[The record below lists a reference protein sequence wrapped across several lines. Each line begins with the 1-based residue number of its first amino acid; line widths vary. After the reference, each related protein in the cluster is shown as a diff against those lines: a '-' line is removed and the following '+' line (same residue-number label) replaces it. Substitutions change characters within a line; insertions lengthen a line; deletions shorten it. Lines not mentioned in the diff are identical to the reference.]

1 MNILDIIEKKRDKK
15 QLTKKEIEY
24 FVEGYNKGEIT
35 DYQVAALIM
44 AIFIQG
50 MTNEETA
57 NLAIAMAKSGEI
69 LDLSNLNKV
78 IVDKHSTG
86 GVGDK
91 VSLIVLPLV
100 ASCGVPVAKMSG
112 RGLGF
117 TGGTVDK
124 LESIPG
130 YKTNIEVKDFIE
142 NVKK

>member
-35 DYQVAALIM
+35 DYQAAALIM

-91 VSLIVLPLV
+91 VSLILLPLV
-100 ASCGVPVAKMSG
+100 ASARSTCGK
-112 RGLGF
+112 
-117 TGGTVDK
+117 
-124 LESIPG
+124 
-130 YKTNIEVKDFIE
+130 
-142 NVKK
+142 NVRKRTWIYWWHSR